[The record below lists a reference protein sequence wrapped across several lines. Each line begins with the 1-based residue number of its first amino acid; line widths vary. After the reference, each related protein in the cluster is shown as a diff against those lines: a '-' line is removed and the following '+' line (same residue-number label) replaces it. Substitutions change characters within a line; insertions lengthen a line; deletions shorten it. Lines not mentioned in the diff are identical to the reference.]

1 MAALAALCKP
11 HSASEQKLNTPIH
24 STLLDDFVMVLLYL
38 SFHYKMYFEKV
49 PGFGI
54 SKPKRYNLKG
64 LRLELVGPGL
74 KLDPENINFPGL
86 VSDYPAELF

>member
-1 MAALAALCKP
+1 MHSSTDVIEGQAYKISYIYVMAALAALCKP

-38 SFHYKMYFEKV
+38 SFHYKIYFEKV

-54 SKPKRYNLKG
+54 SKPKRYNLRG
-64 LRLELVGPGL
+64 FG
-74 KLDPENINFPGL
+74 
-86 VSDYPAELF
+86 SSS